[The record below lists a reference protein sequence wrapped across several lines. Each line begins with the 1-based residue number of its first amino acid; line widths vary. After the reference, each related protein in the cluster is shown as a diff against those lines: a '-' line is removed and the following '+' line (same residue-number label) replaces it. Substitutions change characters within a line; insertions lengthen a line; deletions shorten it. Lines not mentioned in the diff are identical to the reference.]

1 MTALKGQ
8 PIFTKGLKNIKKRKK
23 KKSEGEV
30 ENNKSHEQK
39 LHKKKIVSDSGN
51 TKQ

>member
-8 PIFTKGLKNIKKRKK
+8 PIFTKGLKKK
-23 KKSEGEV
+23 KKESEGKV
-30 ENNKSHEQK
+30 ENNKSDEQK
-39 LHKKKIVSDSGN
+39 VHKLKIVSDSGN

>member
-8 PIFTKGLKNIKKRKK
+8 PIFTKGLKDRKKRKRK
-23 KKSEGEV
+23 ASEGKV
-30 ENNKSHEQK
+30 ENNKSDEQK
-39 LHKKKIVSDSGN
+39 AHKLKIVSDSGN